1 MFQRMADQ
9 TNTSPVA
16 DRSDLTHSLD
26 VDSLSRWMDAQR
38 LPGAGELAQARS
50 LTGGSQNEL
59 FEITRGGEKMAL
71 RRPPSYGVEGRSK
84 VLMREAQLLKALAG
98 TDVPHARLRAAT
110 ADESVIGSAF
120 YLMDL
125 VDGWS
130 PMGAGWV
137 APFDTDLEA
146 RGGLAIELA
155 DGAAKL
161 ARVDWKAR
169 GLEGFGKPEGFL
181 DRQVDR
187 WLSHLSNF
195 KFREIPGLDATA
207 AWLREHQPK
216 HFEAGIMHGDYQFAN
231 VMYQHGKPAKLA
243 AIIDWEMATI
253 GDPLLDLGWVLVGWS
268 PEGDAMKY
276 ARYLNYDG
284 MPSRDDMLQH
294 YSTVSGRDV
303 SQIDYYV
310 ILARFKLALVLEAS
324 VARHAKGEADDRVA
338 RFGPIVLELM
348 QFAESLSKT
357 TPLN

>member
-1 MFQRMADQ
+1 MTDH
-9 TNTSPVA
+9 TDTL
-16 DRSDLTHSLD
+16 SDTGERDTIPSLD
-26 VDSLSRWMDAQR
+26 VESLSRWMDTQG
-38 LPGAGELAQARS
+38 LPGAGELAQARA
-50 LTGGSQNEL
+50 LAGGSQNEL
-59 FEITRGGEKMAL
+59 FEITRGGDKMAL
-71 RRPPSYGVEGRSK
+71 RRPPSYGVEGRAK
-84 VLMREAQLLKALAG
+84 VLMREAQLLKALSG
-98 TDVPHARLRAAT
+98 TDVPHAGLRAAT
-110 ADESVIGSAF
+110 NDESVIGSAF

-137 APFDTDLEA
+137 APFDTDLQA
-146 RGGLAIELA
+146 RGELGIQLV

-169 GLEGFGKPEGFL
+169 GLDGFGKPEGFL

-231 VMYQHGKPAKLA
+231 VMYKHGKPAELA

-253 GDPLLDLGWVLVGWS
+253 GDPLLDLGWVLTSWS
-268 PEGDAMKY
+268 PEADAMEH
-276 ARYLNYDG
+276 ARYLSYDG

-348 QFAESLSKT
+348 KFAESLSKT
-357 TPLN
+357 TSLK